1 MNTADARFSFDHDLH
16 IHSHLSAFSSDPEQS
31 TQRILRYAIDEG
43 LSMICVTDH
52 YWDSAI
58 FCPSFWY
65 APQNY
70 EHVAES
76 LPLPQSPDVRFLFGC
91 ETEMDSDFEI
101 GIPLSRFDDFD
112 FVIIPT
118 THLHMTGHVIT
129 EKDAA
134 SLESRARLW
143 VERLDALLDKPL
155 PFHKIGI
162 AHLACRLIAPSS
174 HEDYLKTLD
183 MIPTKEMERLF
194 RKAARLGVGIELN
207 SDDMRFSDED
217 ADTVLRMFRVAKA
230 QGCRFYLGSDAHH
243 PDALLKAREIF
254 ERAIELL
261 DLRASDKF
269 QFCSKNS

>member
-1 MNTADARFSFDHDLH
+1 MNTVDARFSFDHDLH
-16 IHSHLSAFSSDPEQS
+16 IHSHLSACSSDPEQS
-31 TQRILRYAIDEG
+31 TQRILQYAIDEG
-43 LSMICVTDH
+43 LSRICVTDH

-70 EHVAES
+70 DHIAES
-76 LPLPQSPDVRFLFGC
+76 LPLPKDPDVRFLFGC

-134 SLESRARLW
+134 SLEARARLW

-162 AHLACRLIAPSS
+162 AHLACKLIAPSS

-183 MIPTKEMERLF
+183 MIPTEEMERLF
-194 RKAARLGVGIELN
+194 KKETGESIRTMIVRRKLEQAQNLLLTTSLSVGDIARRLGY
-207 SDDMRFSDED
+207 
-217 ADTVLRMFRVAKA
+217 ADTVGLIHLFR
-230 QGCRFYLGSDAHH
+230 RYLDCTPLEFRKRSR
-243 PDALLKAREIF
+243 L
-254 ERAIELL
+254 
-261 DLRASDKF
+261 S
-269 QFCSKNS
+269 N